1 MCTRMPPWQVEQLDL
16 LTPEA
21 PAYKPKGWSALHLL
35 ANRPDPWNKRPEL
48 VQLLLDKRADPMR
61 LTARR
66 ATPLHTAAGTANH
79 EVARVLL
86 NHPRA
91 EVNAKNKDNKH
102 PWDCASHNRTM
113 RQLLEEYHGVESRNK
128 TGGSSRDEPNARRVG
143 NASAKRQERA
153 QQWREQRSARH

>member
-1 MCTRMPPWQVEQLDL
+1 MYCTSYVRMYVRFCARLCMCMCMCMPPWQVEQLDL

-21 PAYKPKGWSALHLL
+21 PPFKPKGSSALHLL

-48 VQLLLDKRADPMR
+48 VQLLLDKRADPMQ

-66 ATPLHTAAGTANH
+66 AATPLHMAAGTANL

-86 NHPRA
+86 NHPVA

-102 PWDCASHNRTM
+102 P
-113 RQLLEEYHGVESRNK
+113 
-128 TGGSSRDEPNARRVG
+128 
-143 NASAKRQERA
+143 
-153 QQWREQRSARH
+153 